1 MVLSESAVLPLC
13 PWGGG
18 SLPVTPLP
26 AWTTRKA
33 PTTIA
38 AITSRLRMAA
48 SVIIGG
54 AVPDCLALQPDAEP
68 GPAHGER
75 HRREQG
81 HDEQGPERL
90 DEHRPPEPRR
100 RVRRHPELEQ
110 GRGAR
115 AEVRP
120 VRGQLP
126 GGDGNDVTQVG
137 AGPGAG
143 GYYQFQCDADRM
155 VRRELHRRHAGPDP
169 GRWDRP
175 AATPRVALHHDPDR
189 LGLGTGVDHRYRR
202 QRNGLAWVRGAG
214 QADRA

>member
-54 AVPDCLALQPDAEP
+54 AVPDCLALHPDAEP

-81 HDEQGPERL
+81 HDEQGPEGL

-100 RVRRHPELEQ
+100 RVRRLRATVH
-110 GRGAR
+110 GRGEPRRGRRYLA
-115 AEVRP
+115 P
-120 VRGQLP
+120 VP
-126 GGDGNDVTQVG
+126 GG
-137 AGPGAG
+137 AGPGATRNWSKVAAPAPR
-143 GYYQFQCDADRM
+143 FAPSADSCP
-155 VRRELHRRHAGPDP
+155 E
-169 GRWDRP
+169 
-175 AATPRVALHHDPDR
+175 ATATMSLR
-189 LGLGTGVDHRYRR
+189 
-202 QRNGLAWVRGAG
+202 
-214 QADRA
+214 